1 MFSLPKLFFIAVSLC
16 CLTLG
21 TGNAYAQH
29 IISVKGQVINAE
41 DSKPLPGATIEQIKG
56 AAKAVTDE
64 NGVFE
69 ISVPAGSQLRITNV
83 GYQSRTTTV
92 TGNNFITV
100 QMEINPASMDEVVVI
115 GYGTAKRELLTA
127 SVATMKISES
137 DKQVPTTQMGNLLA
151 GKLAGVNVSTSN
163 GVPGVNQPGI
173 TIRTNNSWNAQPV
186 LYVIDG
192 KIMGAGDFNNLSP
205 NDIESITVLKDA
217 ASAAVYGSRAAGGV
231 ILITTKRGKSGEMQ
245 IQLSVNTG
253 VDKRARNVKL
263 TSAIQQGELF
273 SEVFPGGLYG
283 MEYTQED
290 YDYFNTHDFG
300 SGKGYGF
307 NQLDAVWVDPSTT
320 TYNLNASGGNEKIKY
335 FVGGSYIKQNGFY
348 RTLKYDKYNIR
359 ANITANI
366 TKNLQVFSG
375 LTLNRN
381 ITKSNSWESTSQ
393 EDMYSKLLVWQPW
406 QPAFTNGGKPV
417 SYGWIG
423 NFAAQANEQ
432 AGGYNNLYTVKPVI
446 NLSATYKAPFLK
458 GLSATAAYSKSFSNN
473 IRKVFAT
480 QYLTYIT
487 KQKTSHIWSLDDAD
501 ITGTQLSSQVNPS
514 YMQDV
519 VTWSEDRQLDLQL
532 NYERTFGDNHHVKGW
547 LIYED
552 FLASGSGVNAG
563 IMGFPVYTTNQWW
576 AASPRSNNNQF
587 VSNST
592 NYSDYKTGRKS
603 WVGQFFYDYKEK
615 YIASLAYRYDGSMNF
630 APDKRWGLFPSGSL
644 GWIVSKENFFKAKG
658 IQLLKLRA
666 SIGLVGND
674 AVGGWQW
681 QTSYAQGN
689 NYYFG
694 SPAST
699 SIGIRYGA
707 VVNPSLTWEK
717 SLNKNFGIDIN
728 FLNHF
733 NATVD
738 YWYTHTYDI
747 LGSRIQS
754 TPPTFSLSLPAVN
767 YGIMNA
773 QGLDVSIGYNN
784 QLGAINFNTQIVA
797 SYGQAKWKLRDINA
811 TYDYQKYNGR
821 TTTYIAGY
829 QLAGML
835 RTQADLDN
843 LTSKTPGYKFNGHT
857 PALGQF
863 YYKDINSAGG
873 LGSPD
878 GIVDQNDITI
888 LRKNNNPIVVGWS
901 FGLEWK
907 GITVNANFNGMFR
920 QWKWIGDLNNNVE
933 WNRMWDKWAT
943 DSWTPARTDAMLPI
957 RYSGAIGDG
966 RAGIST
972 AGSDFWFKNA
982 SFLRLKNVVIGYTI
996 PTTLYQKL
1004 NINQIQVYG
1013 SGANL
1018 FIISKFNKLYYDP
1031 EMGSGTSF
1039 PILKSYN
1046 LGINVTF

>member
-1 MFSLPKLFFIAVSLC
+1 MHRLPKLFFFTLSLC
-16 CLTLG
+16 CLMLSALNTLAQG
-21 TGNAYAQH
+21 T
-29 IISVKGQVINAE
+29 ITIKGQVVDEN
-41 DSKPLPGATIEQIKG
+41 DNKPLSLVTIEQVKG
-56 AAKAVTDE
+56 SATTLTND
-64 NGVFE
+64 NGMFE
-69 ISVPAGSQLRITNV
+69 ISVPAGSQLRFSSV
-83 GYQSRTTTV
+83 GYNSIVLAASDKGSMIVR
-92 TGNNFITV
+92 
-100 QMEINPASMDEVVVI
+100 MEINPTSMNEVVVI

-137 DKQVPTTQMGNLLA
+137 DKQIPTTQMGNLLA
-151 GKLAGVNVSTSN
+151 GKLAGVRVSTPD
-163 GVPGVNQPGI
+163 GAPGINQPGI

-192 KIMGAGDFNNLSP
+192 KIMGSGDFNNLSP

-231 ILITTKRGKSGEMQ
+231 ILVTTKRGQSGKMQ

-253 VDKRARNVKL
+253 VDKRAKNVKL

-273 SEVFPGGLYG
+273 SQVFPGGFYG
-283 MEYTQED
+283 MEYGQED
-290 YDYFNTHDFG
+290 YDYMKTINN
-300 SGKGYGF
+300 GYGF

-335 FVGGSYIKQNGFY
+335 FVGGSYVKQNGFY

-359 ANITANI
+359 GNITANI
-366 TKNLQVFSG
+366 TKDLQVFSG
-375 LTLNRN
+375 ITLNRN
-381 ITKSNSWESTSQ
+381 IRQSNSWFGASQ
-393 EDMYSKLLVWQPW
+393 QDMYSKLLVWQPW
-406 QPAFTNGGKPV
+406 MPAFTNGGKPF

-423 NFAAQANEQ
+423 NFAAQANGQ
-432 AGGYNNLYTVKPVI
+432 GGGYDNLYTLKPVI
-446 NLSATYKAPFLK
+446 NLSATYKAPFLN
-458 GLSATAAYSKSFSNN
+458 GLSATAAYSKSYTNN
-473 IRKVFAT
+473 VTKIFAT
-480 QYLTYIT
+480 QYPTYIT
-487 KQKTSHIWSLDDAD
+487 KQESAHIWSLDDAD
-501 ITGTQLSSQVNPS
+501 IIGTQMSSQVNPS

-532 NYERTFGDNHHVKGW
+532 NYERNFGANHHVKGW
-547 LIYED
+547 LIYET
-552 FLASGSGVNAG
+552 FLASGSGVSAG
-563 IMGFPVYTTNQWW
+563 IQGFPVYTTNQWW

-592 NYSDYKTGRKS
+592 AYSDYKTGRKS
-603 WVGQFFYDYKEK
+603 WVGQFFYDFKEK
-615 YIASLAYRYDGSMNF
+615 YIANIAYRYDGSMNF
-630 APDKRWGLFPSGSL
+630 SPDKRWGFFPSGSV

-666 SIGLVGND
+666 SVGLVGND

-699 SIGIRYGA
+699 SVGIRYGS

-717 SLNKNFGIDIN
+717 SLNKDFGIDVS
-728 FLNHF
+728 FLDHF
-733 NATVD
+733 TASAD
-738 YWYTHTYDI
+738 YWHTRTYDI
-747 LGSRIQS
+747 LGSRVQS
-754 TPPTFSLSLPAVN
+754 TPPSFSLSLPAVN

-773 QGLDVSIGYNN
+773 QGFELSVGYNN
-784 QLGAINFNTQIVA
+784 QLGPVSLNTQIVA
-797 SYGQAKWKLRDINA
+797 SYGYAKWVLRDINA

-829 QLAGML
+829 QLAGMI

-843 LTSKTPGYKFNGHT
+843 LTSKTPDYKFNGNT
-857 PALGQF
+857 PALGQL
-863 YYKDINSAGG
+863 YYTDLNSSNG
-873 LGSPD
+873 LGVPD
-878 GIVDQNDITI
+878 GIVDQYDVTI
-888 LRKNNNPIVVGWS
+888 LRKNNDPIVVGWS

-907 GITVNANFNGMFR
+907 GIAVNANFNGMFR

-943 DSWTPARTDAMLPI
+943 DSWTPTRTDAMLPI
-957 RYSGAIGDG
+957 RYSAAAGDG
-966 RAGIST
+966 RAGINTS
-972 AGSDFWFKNA
+972 GSAFWFKDA
-982 SFLRLKNVVIGYTI
+982 SFLRLKNLVIGYTI
-996 PTTLYQKL
+996 PTKLYQRL
-1004 NINQIQVYG
+1004 NIGQIQVYG

-1018 FIISKFNKLYYDP
+1018 FIISKFNRLYYDP
-1031 EMGSGTSF
+1031 EMGGGTAF